1 MTPETMSGDVY
12 KKLERELEALSDL
25 LAQTYLG

>member
-1 MTPETMSGDVY
+1 MSGDVY

>member
-1 MTPETMSGDVY
+1 MTPETMTDDVY
-12 KKLERELEALSDL
+12 RSLERELENLSDL

>member
-1 MTPETMSGDVY
+1 MTPEGMGVEVY
-12 KKLERELEALSDL
+12 QRLERELEQLSDL

>member
-1 MTPETMSGDVY
+1 MGAEVY
-12 KKLERELEALSDL
+12 QRLERELEQLSDL